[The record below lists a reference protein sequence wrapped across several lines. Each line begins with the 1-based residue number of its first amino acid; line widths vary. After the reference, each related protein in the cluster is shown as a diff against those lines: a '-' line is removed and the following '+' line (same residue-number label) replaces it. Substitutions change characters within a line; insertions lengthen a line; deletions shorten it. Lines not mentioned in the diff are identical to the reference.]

1 MLSSCS
7 NGIKSKWFA
16 WCFSFCHWYFVWLFF
31 LQEIKKLGLAIQG
44 ALKIHSQSI
53 QVRKCS
59 IYWDL
64 NWNIFL
70 TSDLKYALDIE
81 HKKSYTF
88 DYGTECQQL
97 LQITQTLLFPFKF
110 IFKKLTTT
118 HLQVYSVSAIVQIA
132 YKKDLNKL
140 MYIMPF

>member
-1 MLSSCS
+1 MVCLMIFILSLV
-7 NGIKSKWFA
+7 
-16 WCFSFCHWYFVWLFF
+16 FCLTFF

-59 IYWDL
+59 IYWYL

-70 TSDLKYALDIE
+70 TSDLKYTLDIE

-110 IFKKLTTT
+110 IFKKTYNNSLT
-118 HLQVYSVSAIVQIA
+118 SVQCVS
-132 YKKDLNKL
+132 YCTDCL
-140 MYIMPF
+140 

>member
-16 WCFSFCHWYFVWLFF
+16 WWFSFCHWYFVCLIF

-59 IYWDL
+59 IYWHL

-118 HLQVYSVSAIVQIA
+118 H
-132 YKKDLNKL
+132 YKCTLCQLLYRLPIKKT
-140 MYIMPF
+140 

>member
-1 MLSSCS
+1 MIFILSLV
-7 NGIKSKWFA
+7 
-16 WCFSFCHWYFVWLFF
+16 FCLTFF

-59 IYWDL
+59 IYWYL

-70 TSDLKYALDIE
+70 TSDLKYTLDIE

-118 HLQVYSVSAIVQIA
+118 HLQVYSVSGIVQIA
-132 YKKDLNKL
+132 YKKT
-140 MYIMPF
+140 